1 MRDTRSLLLTIVSIL
16 LIVVSMA
23 LLWSWGYNYGNKK
36 QSKEK
41 GQPIVM
47 VSDKDAIKPEEAA
60 AMRRMYADA
69 KKNYDILDSTL
80 IAADSLKLD
89 IGDKLKEF
97 YTLRDQLSNLLGDP
111 SSKSNLINAIAKIS
125 ELQNRVERLRK
136 QNQSIEKENKRLAAL
151 LAQLSK
157 IQTPVYDLTLD
168 DPNTPNVPKVDSDQT
183 KIDPVIPAAPTEKYT
198 IDKIGFEALA
208 NNEDDPNE
216 TTSMVKAVSKFKG
229 SFELQNHNLPSTYG
243 EFIVVVTQ
251 PSGRVLKSSTWE
263 SGTFE
268 TSNGRKIYTCKVKYE
283 CNKGESRTFNFK
295 IEPEELHTGTYQ
307 MQLYFNKELIGTA
320 TKTLQ

>member
-16 LIVVSMA
+16 LIIVSMA

-36 QSKEK
+36 QSKEST
-41 GQPIVM
+41 QPVM
-47 VSDKDAIKPEEAA
+47 ASNKDVIKPEEAA
-60 AMRRMYADA
+60 AMRKMYADA

-97 YTLRDQLSNLLGDP
+97 YALRDQLSNLLGDP
-111 SSKSNLINAIAKIS
+111 TSKSNLINAITKIS

-157 IQTPVYDLTLD
+157 IQTPVYDLTPD
-168 DPNTPNVPKVDSDQT
+168 DPITPIITNLDSAQT
-183 KIDPVIPAAPTEKYT
+183 KIDPVVPAVGTEKYNV
-198 IDKIGFEALA
+198 DKIGFEALT
-208 NNEDDPNE
+208 NNENDPSE
-216 TTSMVKAVSKFKG
+216 TTSLAQSVYKLKG
-229 SFELQNHNLPSTYG
+229 SFDLKNNNMQASYG
-243 EFIVVVTQ
+243 DFIVVIIQ
-251 PSGRVLKSSTWE
+251 PNGRVLKSSTWE

-268 TSNGRKIYTCKVKYE
+268 TASGRKIYTCKVKYE
-283 CNKGESRTFNFK
+283 CNKGESKTFNFK
-295 IEPEELHTGTYQ
+295 VEPEEVLTGTYQ
-307 MQLYFNKELIGTA
+307 LQLYFNKELVGSA
-320 TKTLQ
+320 TKTLL

>member
-1 MRDTRSLLLTIVSIL
+1 MRDSRSLLLIIVSIL

-23 LLWSWGYNYGNKK
+23 LLWSWGYNYGNRK

-41 GQPIVM
+41 GQSVVM
-47 VSDKDAIKPEEAA
+47 VSNKEAIKPEEAA

-97 YTLRDQLSNLLGDP
+97 YALRDQLANLLGDP
-111 SSKSNLINAIAKIS
+111 SSKSNLINAIAKIA

-157 IQTPVYDLTLD
+157 IQTPVYDLSIEDQNPSITVNAD
-168 DPNTPNVPKVDSDQT
+168 SVNTMD
-183 KIDPVIPAAPTEKYT
+183 APITPSLTNGPYSIT
-198 IDKIGFEALA
+198 KIGFEAYT
-208 NNEDDPNE
+208 NNENDPNE
-216 TTSMVKAVSKFKG
+216 TTNMAKAVSKFKG
-229 SFELQNHNLPSTYG
+229 SFDLQNHNMATTYG
-243 EFIVVVTQ
+243 EFIVVVIQ
-251 PSGRVLKSSTWE
+251 PNGRVLKSSTWE

-268 TSNGRKIYTCKVKYE
+268 TTYGRKIYTSKVKYE
-283 CNKGESRTFNFK
+283 CNKGEARTFNFK
-295 IEPEELHTGTYQ
+295 VEPEELHAGTYQ
-307 MQLYFNKELIGTA
+307 MQLYFNKELVGTA